1 MRSINTSRFD
11 EYYGHIHLLH
21 NVFSKSRLFFPNNL
35 LLIFVPMSFRWFQK
49 TIHWCLNAIKNKA
62 YNFLVMAC
70 RLKNVPARS
79 IFYWQPFFVDD
90 VVWHS
95 SLFLLVDVS
104 VLYRIQFSNPYAMS
118 NLNFRLIAHYSRNTH
133 VRQSIIFKIDKR
145 LSWWYLTFRHLDG

>member
-11 EYYGHIHLLH
+11 EYYGHIH
-21 NVFSKSRLFFPNNL
+21 
-35 LLIFVPMSFRWFQK
+35 FVPMSFIWFQE

-79 IFYWQPFFVDD
+79 IFYWQLFLGDD
-90 VVWHS
+90 FVWHS
-95 SLFLLVDVS
+95 SLYLLVDVS

-133 VRQSIIFKIDKR
+133 VRQSIIFKIDNR
-145 LSWWYLTFRHLDG
+145 LSWWYLTCNHFDC